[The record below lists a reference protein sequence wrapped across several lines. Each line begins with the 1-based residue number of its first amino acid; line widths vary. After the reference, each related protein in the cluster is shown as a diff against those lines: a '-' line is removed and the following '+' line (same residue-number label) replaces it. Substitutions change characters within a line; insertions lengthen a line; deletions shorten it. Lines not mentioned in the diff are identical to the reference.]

1 MTEPLLAIRDLRT
14 YFPLEDG
21 VVKAVDGVSF
31 DVPRG
36 TRVGLVGESGCGKSI
51 LSHSILKLVPKP
63 GRIVG
68 GEIRLSTAEGGS
80 VDVAGLPETGRAIRA
95 IRGREVAMIFQE
107 PMTSLSM
114 YYTIGDQI
122 AEGII
127 EHFRVGKAEARRRA
141 IEQLR
146 RVAMPSP
153 EERVDAYPF
162 QLSGGMR
169 QRAMIAIALACEP
182 KLLIADEPTTALDVT
197 TQAQILRLLEGLCD
211 RTGMSLLLITHDLG
225 VVAEACER
233 VVVMYLGIVAEEA
246 SVHELF
252 ETPLHPYT
260 RALLGSIPKLG
271 RSKAQPLVPIEGSV
285 PDPYSR
291 PAGCPFHPR
300 CPERIAGLCDSVTP
314 RLQAMPGGRGVA
326 CHLYDAT
333 AEA

>member
-14 YFPLEDG
+14 HFKLDDG

-68 GEIRLSTAEGGS
+68 GEIRLAQDGGGS
-80 VDVAGLPETGRAIRA
+80 VDIAALPETGRAIRA

-122 AEGII
+122 AEGIV

-197 TQAQILRLLEGLCD
+197 TQAQILRLLDDLCG
-211 RTGMSLLLITHDLG
+211 RTGMSMLLITHDLG

-233 VVVMYLGIVAEEA
+233 VVVMYLGTVAEEA

-252 ETPLHPYT
+252 EAPLHPYT

-271 RSKAQPLVPIEGSV
+271 RSKSTPLVPIEGSV

-291 PAGCPFHPR
+291 PPGCPFHTR
-300 CPERIAGLCDSVTP
+300 CPERIAGLCDSVAP
-314 RLQAMPGGRGVA
+314 RLQPMRGGRAVA
-326 CHLYDAT
+326 CHLYDGA
-333 AEA
+333 AA